1 MTPTDSDMSSLRRFA
16 RWHRSNP
23 RPPSKETLERGRLF
37 GLGAAGAALAILLQL
52 LQAGPLDGSLTL
64 STVASGVAIT
74 CGIFDAI
81 QIQMYLTLGEHAF
94 PHLDHYLASG
104 SEWLATR
111 GAMVNLFLA
120 VTGVLWHLSIL
131 AFLLFVLTALAFVW
145 HSVYW
150 YVDLAR
156 WWFAAG
162 GPGAEQTA
170 DDSNGGSGP
179 A

>member
-1 MTPTDSDMSSLRRFA
+1 MPTDSDISALRRFA

-23 RPPSKETLERGRLF
+23 RPPSRETLEQRRLF
-37 GLGAAGAALAILLQL
+37 AVGAAGAALAILLQL

-64 STVASGVAIT
+64 SAVASGVALT

-81 QIQMYLTLGEHAF
+81 QIQMYLSLGEPAF

-111 GAMVNLFLA
+111 GAMVSLFLA
-120 VTGVLWHLSIL
+120 VSGVLWHLSIL
-131 AFLLFVLTALAFVW
+131 ALLLFVLTALAFVW
-145 HSVYW
+145 HSLYW
-150 YVDLAR
+150 FIDLAR
-156 WWFAAG
+156 WWFAAS
-162 GPGAEQTA
+162 GPGAEQSA
-170 DDSNGGSGP
+170 DDSNDGSGP